1 MTKVLPSGVILPV
14 LGKGLKKGLDIS
26 VGVQVGQQHHVVLE
40 NVLSH
45 RMLHS
50 ERHLANH
57 DCRLQERFGLRVA
70 ALVSIEHPQIV
81 QTGGR
86 VRIGNSHLRFLN
98 GKR

>member
-50 ERHLANH
+50 ERYLANH
-57 DCRLQERFGLRVA
+57 DCPLQERFGFRIA
-70 ALVSIEHPQIV
+70 ALD
-81 QTGGR
+81 GGE
-86 VRIGNSHLRFLN
+86 
-98 GKR
+98 